1 MKTLTILALGAFL
14 SFGSAPVRA
23 EMFETSAGSV
33 EVARKIEGLDTPW
46 ALGFLP
52 DDSVLVTER
61 GGRLLLVREGQARAV
76 AGVPR
81 VWAEGQGGLLDVV
94 VARDFATSGE
104 IFLTYSEPAGRGA
117 ATALARARL
126 EPDAPR
132 LTGLRVLFRQGDPTK
147 SGRHFG
153 SRVVEAPDGTLYL
166 TLGERGERDSAQD
179 PSSFRGKVVRLDRNG
194 SIPSGNPFAGGTGGG
209 APEVWSYGHRNP
221 QGAALGLDGALLVV
235 EHGARG
241 GDEIN
246 RPAAGR
252 NYGWPEISYG
262 REYSGGRIGQGT
274 SAAGM
279 EQPLFYWDPSIAPSG
294 MAVYSGRLWPEW
306 RGDVFVGSLKFDFLS
321 RLEGG
326 PEGYAERERLFEG
339 AFPRIRDVRE
349 APDGSI
355 WFLSETDGAAFRMA
369 PAPD

>member
-1 MKTLTILALGAFL
+1 MKTHAILMLGALL
-14 SFGSAPVRA
+14 SLGSVSARA
-23 EMFETSAGSV
+23 EIFETSAGLI

-52 DDSVLVTER
+52 DGCVLVTER
-61 GGRLLLVREGQARAV
+61 GGRLLLVRGGQAQAIT
-76 AGVPR
+76 GVPG
-81 VWAEGQGGLLDVV
+81 VWAEGQGGLLDVA

-104 IFLTYSEPAGRGA
+104 IFLTYAEPSGRGA
-117 ATALARARL
+117 ATALARAQL
-126 EPDAPR
+126 EPDAAR
-132 LTGLRVLFRQGDPTK
+132 LTGLRVIFRQGAPTT

-179 PSSFRGKVVRLDRNG
+179 PSSFRGKVVRLNRDG
-194 SIPSGNPFAGGTGGG
+194 SAASGNPFAGGTG
-209 APEVWSYGHRNP
+209 
-221 QGAALGLDGALLVV
+221 DGALLTV

-241 GDEIN
+241 GDEVN
-246 RPAAGR
+246 RPAAGG
-252 NYGWPEISYG
+252 NYGWPEISFG
-262 REYSGGRIGQGT
+262 REYSGGRIGEGT
-274 SAAGM
+274 SAPGM

-306 RGDVFVGSLKFDFLS
+306 RGDVFTGSLKFDFLS

-355 WFLSETDGAAFRMA
+355 WFLSEADGAAFRMV